1 MYFTCLIMQDLCTRT
16 FCIVCFA
23 LIEKRNVFRINF
35 PLSIPLFI
43 YFRNNRMLLY
53 LLLVRGSCLPLYS
66 ALYVPLTRD
75 RPWSGWM

>member
-1 MYFTCLIMQDLCTRT
+1 MYFTCLIMQDPCTCT

-23 LIEKRNVFRINF
+23 LIEKMNVFRINF

-53 LLLVRGSCLPLYS
+53 LLLVPRQLL
-66 ALYVPLTRD
+66 AFVPCSVCATYT
-75 RPWSGWM
+75 